1 MKEKYIK
8 IILAI
13 LTSFFILSIF
23 YLNIDKIKYQKNIT
37 FGKYNL
43 RSLLGDDINYDTSTR
58 TDKDD
63 IESIENCQNTEYKYF
78 IQYISGYNV
87 TFDKDID
94 TDRSV
99 RNKYII

>member
-1 MKEKYIK
+1 MKEKYI

-13 LTSFFILSIF
+13 LTSFFILNIY
-23 YLNIDKIKYQKNIT
+23 YLNIDKIKNQKNIT

-43 RSLLGDDINYDTSTR
+43 RSLLDNDINYDTSIR
-58 TDKDD
+58 TDKNDR
-63 IESIENCQNTEYKYF
+63 ESIENCQNTEYKYF

-99 RNKYII
+99 KNKYII

>member
-1 MKEKYIK
+1 MKEKYI

-13 LTSFFILSIF
+13 LTSFFILSIC
-23 YLNIDKIKYQKNIT
+23 YLSIDKIKNQKNIT

-43 RSLLGDDINYDTSTR
+43 RSLLDNDINYDTSIR

-63 IESIENCQNTEYKYF
+63 RESIENCQNTEYKYF

-99 RNKYII
+99 KNKYII